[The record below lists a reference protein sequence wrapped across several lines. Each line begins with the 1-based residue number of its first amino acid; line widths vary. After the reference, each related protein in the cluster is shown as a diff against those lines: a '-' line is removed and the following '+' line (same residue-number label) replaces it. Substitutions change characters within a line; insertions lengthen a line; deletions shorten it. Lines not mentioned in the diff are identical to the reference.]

1 MKDFTLTV
9 YRKLLQSLQSEGYQF
24 ITFEDYCNQI
34 RPEKFIILRHD
45 VDLKAGNSLVTA
57 RIEAELNIRSSY
69 YFRVIPQ
76 SKQPHVIMG
85 IVSLG
90 HEIGYHYEDMSFFN
104 GDPALSIE
112 HFNEKLSYFRN
123 FYPVKTI
130 CMHGSPTSLF
140 DNRDLWKSFNYRDFG
155 IIGEPYFDVD
165 YNEVFYITDT
175 GRCWDGGKYSVRD
188 KVKSNFTHSFHSSHD
203 IINAVQNKN
212 FPDQVMIT
220 THPQR
225 WTDNFVEWT
234 VELTAQNIKNLIK
247 RYILSKRKNK

>member
-1 MKDFTLTV
+1 
-9 YRKLLQSLQSEGYQF
+9 
-24 ITFEDYCNQI
+24 
-34 RPEKFIILRHD
+34 
-45 VDLKAGNSLVTA
+45 
-57 RIEAELNIRSSY
+57 
-69 YFRVIPQ
+69 
-76 SKQPHVIMG
+76 
-85 IVSLG
+85 
-90 HEIGYHYEDMSFFN
+90 
-104 GDPALSIE
+104 
-112 HFNEKLSYFRN
+112 
-123 FYPVKTI
+123 
-130 CMHGSPTSLF
+130 
-140 DNRDLWKSFNYRDFG
+140 LWKSFNYRDFG